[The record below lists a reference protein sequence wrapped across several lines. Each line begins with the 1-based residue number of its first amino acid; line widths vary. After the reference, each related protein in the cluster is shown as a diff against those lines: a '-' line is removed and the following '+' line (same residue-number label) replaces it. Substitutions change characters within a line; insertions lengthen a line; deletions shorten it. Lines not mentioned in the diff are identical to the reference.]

1 VPPFLPGLQLCRAFY
16 EDAVRPL
23 VDEAYPGLPY
33 AAARVGPG
41 SEVVGYDTARSTD
54 HDWGPRLELFLAA
67 EDVDRYARPLA
78 DLLAARLP
86 TRVRGWPTHFT
97 PGGNGVRLMTPTATG
112 PVAHRVSVTDVATW
126 CGAALGFDAS
136 AGVTVADWLAV
147 PTQLLAE
154 ATGGAVYHDG
164 TGELTA
170 VRDRLR
176 WYPDDVW
183 RYVLAAQ
190 WTRIAQEEPFVGR
203 TAEAGDELGSAV
215 LTARL
220 VRDVMRLCL
229 LLARTYPPY
238 SKWLGTAF
246 AALPGATS
254 IGTALRTALADPDQR
269 EDALCTAYESAGRW
283 QNALGLAEPVDPVR
297 RPFHDRPYLVVD
309 AARFATALRTR
320 ITDPEL
326 AARPLVG
333 AVDQY
338 VDSTDVLAR
347 PELTRAI
354 HQATRT

>member
-97 PGGNGVRLMTPTATG
+97 PGG
-112 PVAHRVSVTDVATW
+112 
-126 CGAALGFDAS
+126 
-136 AGVTVADWLAV
+136 
-147 PTQLLAE
+147 
-154 ATGGAVYHDG
+154 
-164 TGELTA
+164 
-170 VRDRLR
+170 
-176 WYPDDVW
+176 
-183 RYVLAAQ
+183 
-190 WTRIAQEEPFVGR
+190 
-203 TAEAGDELGSAV
+203 
-215 LTARL
+215 
-220 VRDVMRLCL
+220 
-229 LLARTYPPY
+229 
-238 SKWLGTAF
+238 KWLGTAF